1 MPQFQYDD
9 GAMPQAGGPTTR
21 ANWSPYVRRPPPLPP
36 RAFSPLRSRPSRV
49 VAPPALPSLE
59 I

>member
-9 GAMPQAGGPTTR
+9 GVMPQAGGPTTR
-21 ANWSPYVRRPPPLPP
+21 ANWSPYVRRSPPPARRALSP
-36 RAFSPLRSRPSRV
+36 RRSRSSRV
-49 VAPPALPSLE
+49 DARPSLPSLE

>member
-21 ANWSPYVRRPPPLPP
+21 ANWSPYVRRSPPPARRALSP
-36 RAFSPLRSRPSRV
+36 RRSRSSRV
-49 VAPPALPSLE
+49 DARPSLPSLE